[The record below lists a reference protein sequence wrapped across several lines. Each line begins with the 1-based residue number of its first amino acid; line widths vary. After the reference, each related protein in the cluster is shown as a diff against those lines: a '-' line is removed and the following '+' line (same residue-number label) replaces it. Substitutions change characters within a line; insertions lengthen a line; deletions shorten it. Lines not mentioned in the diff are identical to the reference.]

1 MAYVDEA
8 GEFRLLASVVDRP
21 DTVLGY
27 APELFTGD
35 RRRIYVAMQQAY
47 LAEGSLS
54 TEGVEQFYGRILPPE
69 IEAARGTRASAALVD
84 KLVQY
89 ASKRELSDLITK
101 LSIALANTDAKRE
114 DIAKLLVLKPLVS
127 SEDSTLS
134 PGITTFIS
142 ELGRKLTKQ
151 YLFVSTGLPFLDQM
165 LGGEW
170 PRQALSVILGQ
181 GGGGKTA
188 LVLQTILNMA
198 RKGLPCLFVSL
209 EMPRDRI
216 IGRMV
221 ANISGIDGM
230 RIRRGDITDE
240 EQPLINRALEEIAS
254 LEKYIFIIDRPGLN
268 ITEILHQIRFH
279 KDTYNIQAFFVDYL
293 QIIDR
298 PESDNTGEALGYLA
312 QQLRNLAVILDISA
326 VLLSQQNRGFQG
338 LASILGSG
346 RVGHIAD
353 VVFEINFDVKSTNDE
368 SRVCTLDFHKNRD
381 GAVGAIGCI
390 YYPRVLRFE

>member
-1 MAYVDEA
+1 MFVDEA
-8 GEFRLLASVVDRP
+8 GEFRLLAAIVDRP
-21 DTVLGY
+21 ESVLGY
-27 APELFTGD
+27 SPELFSAD
-35 RRRIYVAMQQAY
+35 RQRIYKAMQQAY

-54 TEGVEQFYGRILPPE
+54 TEGVEEFYGRMLPPE
-69 IEAARGTRASAALVD
+69 IEAARGTRASAALVT
-84 KLVQY
+84 KLVQL
-89 ASKRELSDLITK
+89 ASKRELGDLINK
-101 LSIALANTDAKRE
+101 LSVELANNHMTRE
-114 DIAKLLVLKPLVS
+114 DLAKLLIMRPLIS
-127 SEDSTLS
+127 SEDSTLA

-151 YLFVSTGLPFLDQM
+151 YLFVSTGLSFLDQM

-188 LVLQTILNMA
+188 LVVQTILNMA
-198 RKGLPCLFVSL
+198 RQQLPCLFVSL

-230 RIRRGDITDE
+230 RIRRGDITEE
-240 EQPLINRALEEIAS
+240 EQVLINVALEEIAS
-254 LEKYIFIIDRPGLN
+254 LEKYIYIIDKPGLN

-279 KDTYNIQAFFVDYL
+279 KDSYNIQAFFVDYL

-298 PESDNTGEALGYLA
+298 EESANTADALGYLA
-312 QQLRNLAVILDISA
+312 QQLRNIAVTLDVSA

-353 VVFEINFDVKSTNDE
+353 VVFEISFDVNSTNDV
-368 SRVCTLDFHKNRD
+368 SRVTTLDFHKNRD
-381 GAVGAIGCI
+381 GAVGMVTCI
-390 YYPRVLRFE
+390 YEPKVLRFV